1 LIKRVVVEP
10 LTRRSASI
18 LKLVLAY

>member
-1 LIKRVVVEP
+1 LIERVVVEP